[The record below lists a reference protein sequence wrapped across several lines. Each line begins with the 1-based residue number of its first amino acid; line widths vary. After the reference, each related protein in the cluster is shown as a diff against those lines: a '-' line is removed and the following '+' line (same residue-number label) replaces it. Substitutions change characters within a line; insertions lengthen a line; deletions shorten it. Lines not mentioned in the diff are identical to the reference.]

1 MHFTKKTVAEKRS
14 DLIKGLQSKKLLR
27 FPGAYNPLCAKL
39 IAVIGF
45 DGVYVSG
52 GVMSNDLGLPD
63 IGLTS
68 LEQVSYRSS
77 QIARVTDLPT
87 IVDIDTGFGN
97 CKKTI
102 EVFESKGLAGCH
114 LEDQVAE
121 KRCGHLDNKELISKE
136 EMVKKIKECV
146 KSRKDKN
153 FLIIARTDAN
163 TVEGLY
169 KTIDRIKSYES
180 AGADMIFPE
189 ALVSLDGYKKIAQE
203 SSVPILAN
211 ITEFGKTPLF
221 SKKELHNAG
230 VSMVLYPLTAFRAMS
245 KAAEKIYK
253 ELSSSESQEHM
264 LGEMQTRD
272 ELYDYLSYHK
282 YEKEM
287 DDILNKKDE

>member
-1 MHFTKKTVAEKRS
+1 MRGRLFRQLVENNNEPLSIFGTINAYSSVLAKKNGVKSIYLSGSGVAAAS
-14 DLIKGLQSKKLLR
+14 
-27 FPGAYNPLCAKL
+27 F
-39 IAVIGF
+39 
-45 DGVYVSG
+45 
-52 GVMSNDLGLPD
+52 GLPD
-63 IGLTS
+63 LGFTKLEDVVEDARRITS
-68 LEQVSYRSS
+68 
-77 QIARVTDLPT
+77 ACDLPLL
-87 IVDIDTGFGN
+87 VDIDTGFGSLN
-97 CKKTI
+97 SIQNTVKLLEKENVAAI
-102 EVFESKGLAGCH
+102 H
-114 LEDQVAE
+114 IEDQVDL
-121 KRCGHLDNKELISKE
+121 KRCGHRPNKKLVSIT
-136 EMVKKIKECV
+136 EMQDRIKAAV
-146 KSRKDKN
+146 D
-153 FLIIARTDAN
+153 ARTDDDFVIMARSDALA
-163 TVEGLY
+163 VENEEMLLE
-169 KTIDRIKSYES
+169 RINSYIE

-253 ELSSSESQEHM
+253 ELSSSESQENM

>member
-1 MHFTKKTVAEKRS
+1 MRGRLFRQLVENDKELLSIFGTINAYSSVLAKKNGVKSIYLSGSGVAAAS
-14 DLIKGLQSKKLLR
+14 
-27 FPGAYNPLCAKL
+27 F
-39 IAVIGF
+39 
-45 DGVYVSG
+45 
-52 GVMSNDLGLPD
+52 GLPD
-63 IGLTS
+63 LGFTKLEDVVEDARRITS
-68 LEQVSYRSS
+68 
-77 QIARVTDLPT
+77 ACDLPLL
-87 IVDIDTGFGN
+87 VDVDTGFGSLN
-97 CKKTI
+97 SIQKTVKLLENENVAAI
-102 EVFESKGLAGCH
+102 H
-114 LEDQVAE
+114 IEDQVDL
-121 KRCGHLDNKELISKE
+121 KRCGHRPNKKLVSIT
-136 EMVKKIKECV
+136 EMQDRIKAAV
-146 KSRKDKN
+146 D
-153 FLIIARTDAN
+153 ARTDDDFVIMARSDALA
-163 TVEGLY
+163 VENEEMLLE
-169 KTIDRIKSYES
+169 RINSYIEV
-180 AGADMIFPE
+180 GADMIFPE

-253 ELSSSESQEHM
+253 ELSSSESQENM